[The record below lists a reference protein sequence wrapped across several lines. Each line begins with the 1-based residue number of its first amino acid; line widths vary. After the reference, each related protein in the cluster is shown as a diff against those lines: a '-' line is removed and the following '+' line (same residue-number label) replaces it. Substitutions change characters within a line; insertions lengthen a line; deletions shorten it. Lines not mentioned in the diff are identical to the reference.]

1 MTKLFLPPQLTH
13 REKLELS
20 LYEHYSTINFDKCMN
35 DELEWEDLEVLD
47 ANELKRLELILLEDL
62 EEEYEEK
69 IGQLSMV

>member
-1 MTKLFLPPQLTH
+1 
-13 REKLELS
+13 
-20 LYEHYSTINFDKCMN
+20 MN